1 MADENSRYNV
11 TITLDIKDATTG
23 VSVYPFGARTI
34 QQYDNMT
41 YEQMQLTQA
50 TAIPALLAALMP
62 IGNGIAEEIKAKR
75 GQGQAKQND
84 KFER

>member
-41 YEQMQLTQA
+41 YEQMQATQA
-50 TAIPALLAALMP
+50 AGIPALVNALLP
-62 IGNGIAEEIKAKR
+62 LGNAQAEEIKAKR
-75 GQGQAKQND
+75 GAK
-84 KFER
+84 K